1 VPVGMLGT
9 ACGTHFS
16 LGDLHGTPTRRR
28 AGAVTLAMAVTLG
41 WMMFL
46 VEVSALVWLIVRHHR

>member
-1 VPVGMLGT
+1 
-9 ACGTHFS
+9 
-16 LGDLHGTPTRRR
+16 
-28 AGAVTLAMAVTLG
+28 MAVTLG